1 MRCEV
6 RVPASSANLGPGFD
20 VLAVALGRYL
30 SARYELDETIGEL
43 RVVVR
48 PELHGGRNL
57 VAEAMRYYASST
69 GRSLP
74 GGTLTVDSD
83 IPVARGLGSSAAAI
97 VAGLVLANELCG
109 EPLGRS
115 ELFRMA
121 CELEGHGDNVGAAL
135 FGGVVLAVVD
145 EEGPQAVAVPVEFP
159 LVAVVLV
166 PDALGYTSDA
176 RAVLPRRV
184 RRVTAVRTAA
194 HTALLV
200 LALATGQ
207 PDLLRTAMTDELH
220 QPYRAVLYPHLEE
233 AIDRALVAGA
243 YGAALSGAGPSVLAF
258 CSPERASAVQ
268 RAFADLLARRAM
280 GGEALVLPIDR
291 QGVQILRADERG
303 PVSAPE
309 TISSHHE

>member
-1 MRCEV
+1 VRCEV

-57 VAEAMRYYASST
+57 VAEALRYYASST

-159 LVAVVLV
+159 ARGGRFGTGCSRLHERCACRPAAAGAPGHCRADCSAHRAFGPGSGDWAAGPFADSDDRRAPSTLSRGLV
-166 PDALGYTSDA
+166 PASRGGDRSRTGGWRL
-176 RAVLPRRV
+176 RRS
-184 RRVTAVRTAA
+184 AVRGGAIGTR
-194 HTALLV
+194 V
-200 LALATGQ
+200 LF
-207 PDLLRTAMTDELH
+207 
-220 QPYRAVLYPHLEE
+220 
-233 AIDRALVAGA
+233 
-243 YGAALSGAGPSVLAF
+243 SGASV
-258 CSPERASAVQ
+258 
-268 RAFADLLARRAM
+268 
-280 GGEALVLPIDR
+280 GGAK
-291 QGVQILRADERG
+291 GVC
-303 PVSAPE
+303 
-309 TISSHHE
+309 